1 MSLSRTFFCGTLMV
15 LATLASAQADGFIAY
30 VPDRPVER
38 TADDTRISFVE
49 SAVAGKVEAVIPTDA
64 DRVDILNGRGNI
76 KHTYGRTELD
86 RVRLGD
92 LRPGTWT
99 LRVHRGESISIR
111 RFMVM
116 ERGSVVWSPQ
126 GPLRKR

>member
-1 MSLSRTFFCGTLMV
+1 
-15 LATLASAQADGFIAY
+15 
-30 VPDRPVER
+30 
-38 TADDTRISFVE
+38 
-49 SAVAGKVEAVIPTDA
+49 VAGKVEAVIPTDA